1 MQNPSSLRGR
11 EAADFIPNSVHPRS
25 LDLSL
30 LSSVNFQSA
39 SPNLELIQRNAALEE
54 RVKKLQKDLLE
65 KKLLLLEYK
74 DVTEAK
80 LAEGRTREE
89 ILIRSNEEFKQ
100 EMKLQQESLQ
110 KQQAETNKLLKQ
122 MMDMFSKQAN
132 P

>member
-100 EMKLQQESLQ
+100 EMKLQQNHCRSSKQ
-110 KQQAETNKLLKQ
+110 KQTSCLNR
-122 MMDMFSKQAN
+122 
-132 P
+132 